1 MPPGSSNFNK
11 FGSPNLRSSAPTRRQ
26 TRSVYNSL
34 PATSPRKSM
43 DPPKPPSPRKKR
55 LEQRQKRNSEKVED
69 VADDETEVLANQM
82 SLVDAVDDNQQA
94 TSSSSQS
101 AVPPPPPSKPI
112 AKYRNPGRNVANP
125 ASEYY
130 SRKAYRSVLNGEDMD
145 QEKDEPQID
154 GAARQAQ
161 ITDTWRQE
169 YSLGTQ
175 ELAHPDYLPKTVVVD
190 DDFVLRPKE
199 PYIPPTKLVYCD
211 DQAAYY
217 DSKYFEKEDSYDPA
231 HYDITAHDTMWI
243 KKLNELRPLAND
255 QPYLTVETFVKIM
268 KALEI
273 DTFKN
278 IHNNLLD
285 ALHAVYIRHE
295 KEEDI
300 EKTEC
305 DVCRVKDCNE
315 NDEMIFCDMCNTCMH
330 MLCAGIIEVQKDKDF
345 ICQKCQITN
354 NPAHPC
360 VLCPALGGSMT
371 YDSTKTKWAHHV
383 CALFTPEVL
392 FGDPELRAPITGLEQ
407 IPTFRYQQLCC
418 ICDTRQGACITCSTH
433 GCNETYHVCC
443 ALRAGCSV
451 QVVENGSSYTI
462 SHCHR
467 HSPHGEQRGIVID
480 EEFRDEKNPW
490 LAKLEARFYV
500 MTNYEKLAESLGIEE
515 IVVSDVYEFWKQKRL
530 KKRGPL
536 IPHLHDVIRIQP
548 VIDRAAQKV
557 ALDLD
562 KAYNKAGIS
571 VGSLPYCVLPRNYF
585 FRPAALM
592 VTELRQTYLKRA
604 DEIFTRDITMTAMCM
619 DREVMKHDLIKAN
632 IDQIRIARKMMK
644 ANCDDPLLMRAVFPE
659 VREDEIQKAMKSP
672 RKRMFAAKL
681 NAYTREPFELE
692 FKKPTSTPS
701 PIKRKCQPSSPPLP
715 KEKSADP
722 PLQKSPLRPRN
733 HHNQLPAS
741 RNLSSGIQ
749 NSFAVPQV
757 PPRNK
762 KMQKL

>member
-1 MPPGSSNFNK
+1 METSWEKVVMPRTATYLMLSRASRASQLLNASGVIKLQQVRFPLIS
-11 FGSPNLRSSAPTRRQ
+11 GSPNLRSSAPTRRQ

-55 LEQRQKRNSEKVED
+55 LEQRQIPERNSEKVED
-69 VADDETEVLANQM
+69 ADNETEVLANQM

-94 TSSSSQS
+94 TSSSSQP

-199 PYIPPTKLVYCD
+199 PYVPPTKLVYCD

-392 FGDPELRAPITGLEQ
+392 FGDPELRAPITGLEK
-407 IPTFRYQQLCC
+407 IPTFRYQQLCSHMVVMKPTTC
-418 ICDTRQGACITCSTH
+418 AAHFEPAVVFKLLRMVHRTPSAIAIVTRPPM
-433 GCNETYHVCC
+433 N
-443 ALRAGCSV
+443 
-451 QVVENGSSYTI
+451 
-462 SHCHR
+462 
-467 HSPHGEQRGIVID
+467 IVLD
-480 EEFRDEKNPW
+480 EEYRDEKNPW

-500 MTNYEKLAESLGIEE
+500 MTNYVKLAESLGIEE

-530 KKRGPL
+530 RKRDPL

-548 VIDRAAQKV
+548 VTDRAAQKV

-562 KAYNKAGIS
+562 K
-571 VGSLPYCVLPRNYF
+571 VT
-585 FRPAALM
+585 AALI
-592 VTELRQTYLKRA
+592 VTELRRTYLKRD

-619 DREVMKHDLIKAN
+619 DREVIKHDLIKAN
-632 IDQIRIARKMMK
+632 IDQIRIARKMIK
-644 ANCDDPLLMRAVFPE
+644 AKCDDPLLIRAVFPE
-659 VREDEIQKAMKSP
+659 VQEVRGSTTPEI
-672 RKRMFAAKL
+672 AAS
-681 NAYTREPFELE
+681 
-692 FKKPTSTPS
+692 TS
-701 PIKRKCQPSSPPLP
+701 QPSQSVAGFSKPIIW
-715 KEKSADP
+715 DP
-722 PLQKSPLRPRN
+722 EFFCCAAGSISEQKDAKVVIL
-733 HHNQLPAS
+733 
-741 RNLSSGIQ
+741 
-749 NSFAVPQV
+749 
-757 PPRNK
+757 
-762 KMQKL
+762 